1 MTENK
6 VILVTGGSRGIGEN
20 IVKELAKQG
29 HKVILNYN
37 KSEEKAKKI
46 KKELKINNYQIEIF
60 KADVTKRDEVSNMIK
75 FCIKTFGRIDVL
87 INNAG
92 ISQIKMFTDITNE
105 DWENMIQTNLTSC
118 FYTIQEALK
127 YMINEKNGC
136 IINISSIWGT
146 IGGSCEVH
154 YSAAKAGLQG
164 MTKALAKELG
174 PSNIRVNCIA
184 PGIIDTDMNSK
195 LNEQDIENIKEEIPL
210 EKIGKPENI
219 TSCVKWL
226 IEDEYTTGQTI
237 QINGG
242 WAV

>member
-1 MTENK
+1 MK
-6 VILVTGGSRGIGEN
+6 KIILITGAARGIGKGILEELVKDKNN
-20 IVKELAKQG
+20 IIIA
-29 HKVILNYN
+29 NYN
-37 KSEEKAKKI
+37 KSEKEAL
-46 KKELKINNYQIEIF
+46 ELKEKYGESIELY
-60 KADVTKRDEVSNMIK
+60 KADVGNRAEVKKMKDFVINK
-75 FCIKTFGRIDVL
+75 YKKIDVI

-92 ISQIKMFTDITNE
+92 ISQIKMFNDITEE
-105 DWENMIQTNLTSC
+105 DWNRMLQINLTSA
-118 FYTIQEALK
+118 YYIIQEFLSN
-127 YMINEKNGC
+127 MINEKKGC
-136 IINISSIWGT
+136 IINISSIWGIT
-146 IGGSCEVH
+146 GGACEVH

-195 LNEQDIENIKEEIPL
+195 LNEQDIEKIKEEIPL